1 MPEVKKI
8 FASRPIV
15 TKPRQ
20 YLLDKIGDSLSLLG
34 KKRPRAEKF
43 SIGGQGEA
51 SQSYGQQAKALNN
64 LNCLGVWSLS
74 ARTRICGN
82 R

>member
-34 KKRPRAEKF
+34 KKRPRGQKSSLLAAKVKHRKVTGSKPKF
-43 SIGGQGEA
+43 
-51 SQSYGQQAKALNN
+51 
-64 LNCLGVWSLS
+64 
-74 ARTRICGN
+74 
-82 R
+82 